1 MRGSFSESS
10 GRTFGKNR
18 KPPPANRIHTD
29 LYSLETTTA
38 TPRSTSIKK
47 MILYFTYQSRGTL
60 KSFTLFIT
68 VKTVTKLNLGHI
80 DKFEIKNLK
89 SELLWFTFSRQRRI
103 WSFRIVVF
111 QRTAKKCTKNYNAR
125 AQPLFSSL
133 NPLLDCLFA
142 AVAVVVCLSS
152 LLCLEEAVLPVV

>member
-1 MRGSFSESS
+1 MS
-10 GRTFGKNR
+10 
-18 KPPPANRIHTD
+18 
-29 LYSLETTTA
+29 
-38 TPRSTSIKK
+38 
-47 MILYFTYQSRGTL
+47 LYFTYKSRGTL
-60 KSFTLFIT
+60 KSFNLFIT
-68 VKTVTKLNLGHI
+68 VETITKLNLGHI

-133 NPLLDCLFA
+133 NLLFSDV
-142 AVAVVVCLSS
+142 AVAVTVMVFLSS
-152 LLCLEEAVLPVV
+152 LLCREQGANPDSAQTMAYRERQDSQKPVVKDCMNTDRDLRKCEWK